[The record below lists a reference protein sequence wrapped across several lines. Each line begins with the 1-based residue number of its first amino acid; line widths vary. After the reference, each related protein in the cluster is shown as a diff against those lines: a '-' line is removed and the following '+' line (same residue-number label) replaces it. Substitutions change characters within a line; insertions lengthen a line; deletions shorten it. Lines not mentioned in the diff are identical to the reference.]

1 MLQADYMLTFIV
13 TGSVL
18 FMANSS
24 FKSKLAYSSGNLS
37 VNLLAQAFAS
47 YIVFYYVDVLG
58 VSPGLLSVAMV
69 IHGIVNAVLNPI
81 FGHVSDRTNSRWGRR
96 IPYMMFGMVPL
107 AALFT
112 AVWFPVGTGSVL
124 FWYFLT
130 IVLLYD
136 ILFVMVV
143 LNYSALFPEM
153 FTTIKERASVSSWRQ
168 MFGIVGM
175 IIGVALPPL
184 VYSKLGWGPMG
195 AIFAGIALLFFII
208 MVSSSKEKTVVQR
221 EEVGFLKSL
230 KFTFSNRA
238 FVFYVIGSFFVQFT
252 FAVLPAAIPFFTKY
266 VLGASEDSNTVLLGV
281 IFIAAIP
288 CVYIWGRFVQKWGP
302 RRTVIY
308 AVCIYAAA
316 MIPFLF
322 VSNVTAAAIAAA
334 AIGIGLAGLLVLLDV
349 LLSEIIDEDEK
360 RTNVRREGMYFGMN
374 GFIVKW
380 GISLQAVV
388 IGIILEAT
396 GYVKDAVQTE
406 AVVWGI
412 RSMLSVIPFVAL
424 VFALVFFYLYPIR
437 SAKTIHA
444 KADISQ

>member
-1 MLQADYMLTFIV
+1 MSTA
-13 TGSVL
+13 
-18 FMANSS
+18 S

-37 VNLLAQAFAS
+37 VNLIAQAFAS

-58 VSPGLLSVAMV
+58 VAPGLISVAMV
-69 IHGIVNAVLNPI
+69 IHGIVNAVLNPL
-81 FGHVSDRTNSRWGRR
+81 FGHISDRTSSRYGRR

-112 AVWFPVGTGSVL
+112 AIWFPIGTGMEV

-153 FTTIKERASVSSWRQ
+153 FTTLKERAIVSSWRQ

-184 VYSKLGWGPMG
+184 VYGKLGWGPMG

-208 MVSSSKEKTVVQR
+208 MVSASKEKTVIKR
-221 EEVGFLKSL
+221 EEIGFLQSL
-230 KFTFSNRA
+230 KFTFSNKA
-238 FVFYVIGSFFVQFT
+238 FVLFVLGSFFVQFT
-252 FAVLPAAIPFFTKY
+252 FAMLPAAIPFFTKY
-266 VLGASEDSNTVLLGV
+266 VLRAGDESNTILLGA
-281 IFIAAIP
+281 IFVAAIP
-288 CVYIWGRFVQKWGP
+288 CVYLWGRLLQKWGA
-302 RRTVIY
+302 RKTVMIAVSIY
-308 AVCIYAAA
+308 ALA
-316 MIPFLF
+316 MIPFVF
-322 VSNVTAAAIAAA
+322 VSSVAAAAIAAA

-360 RTNVRREGMYFGMN
+360 RTKVRREGMYFGMN

-380 GISLQAVV
+380 GVSLQAVV
-388 IGIILEAT
+388 LGLILELT
-396 GYVKDAVQTE
+396 GYKKDVVQVE
-406 AVVWGI
+406 AAVWGI
-412 RSMLSVIPFVAL
+412 RSMLSFIPFIAL
-424 VFALVFFYLYPIR
+424 LIAIIFFFLYPIR
-437 SAKTIHA
+437 STDTTTRNGDFK
-444 KADISQ
+444 

>member
-1 MLQADYMLTFIV
+1 
-13 TGSVL
+13 
-18 FMANSS
+18 MANSS

-58 VSPGLLSVAMV
+58 VRPGLISVAMV
-69 IHGIVNAVLNPI
+69 IHGIVNALLNPL
-81 FGHVSDRTNSRWGRR
+81 FGHISDRTNSRWGRR
-96 IPYMMFGMVPL
+96 VPYMLFGMVPL

-112 AVWFPVGTGSVL
+112 AVWFPVGTGSAL
-124 FWYFLT
+124 FCYFLT
-130 IVLLYD
+130 IVILYD

-168 MFGIVGM
+168 MFGIIGM

-184 VYSKLGWGPMG
+184 VYGKLGWGPMG

-221 EEVGFLKSL
+221 QEVGFVQSL
-230 KFTFSNRA
+230 KFTFSNKA
-238 FVFYVIGSFFVQFT
+238 FVLFVIGSFFVQFT

-288 CVYIWGRFVQKWGP
+288 CVYVWGRLVQKWGP

-322 VSNVTAAAIAAA
+322 VSSVAAAAIAAA

-388 IGIILEAT
+388 IGIILEVT

-406 AVVWGI
+406 AAVWGI
-412 RSMLSVIPFVAL
+412 RSMLSIIPFAAL
-424 VFALVFFYLYPIR
+424 LLALIFFYLYPIR
-437 SAKTIHA
+437 SANTIHA